1 MSRLID
7 EVLDAYGGT
16 ARWNDV
22 NTIRAHKRFGGAI
35 WDLKQVTGVVEDGE
49 VTVWVQEQRTSL
61 HPFTAAD
68 RASAYTPQRVAI
80 TTTGGAT
87 VDELDHP
94 RDSFAGHDLHTPW
107 NSLQLAYF
115 TGYAMWTYLT
125 EPLHLTLPGITLT
138 EGAPW
143 VDEGQT
149 WRRLHVDYP
158 PHIATHSPSQ
168 VLYVDQQGLIRRR
181 DYQVDIA
188 GGSPAAHY
196 VSDFRCVD
204 GIVVPANRMIYVR
217 DVSGHAVLDQ
227 LVVSIELT
235 DIEIG

>member
-7 EVLDAYGGT
+7 EVLAAYGGMS
-16 ARWNDV
+16 RWNDV
-22 NTIRAHKRFGGAI
+22 TTIRARKRFGGAI
-35 WDLKQVTGVVEDGE
+35 WDLKQVSGIVEGGD
-49 VTVWVQEQRTSL
+49 VTVWAQEQRTSL

-68 RASAYTPQRVAI
+68 RASAYTPQRVAV
-80 TTTGGAT
+80 TTTDGAT
-87 VDELDHP
+87 VDELDDP
-94 RDSFAGHDLHTPW
+94 RASFAGHDLLTPW
-107 NSLQLAYF
+107 TSLQLAYF

-138 EGAPW
+138 EEPPW
-143 VDEGQT
+143 VEDGQT
-149 WRRLHVDYP
+149 WRRLRVDYP
-158 PHIATHSPSQ
+158 PDIATHSPSQ

-196 VSDFRCVD
+196 VSDFRSVD
-204 GIVVPANRMIYVR
+204 GIVVPATRMIYVR
-217 DVSGHAVLDQ
+217 DEAGHPVPDQ

>member
-7 EVLDAYGGT
+7 EVLDAYGGVS
-16 ARWNDV
+16 RWNDV
-22 NTIRAHKRFGGAI
+22 TTIRAHKRFGGAI
-35 WDLKQVTGVVEDGE
+35 WDLKQVNGIVEDGN
-49 VTVWVQEQRTSL
+49 VTVWAREQRTSL

-68 RASAYTPQRVAI
+68 RASVYTPRRVAI
-80 TTTGGAT
+80 TTTDGAT
-87 VDELDHP
+87 VAELNHP
-94 RDSFAGHDLHTPW
+94 RASFTGHSLHTPW
-107 NSLQLAYF
+107 SALQLAYF

-125 EPLHLTLPGITLT
+125 EPLHLTLPGVTLT

-143 VDEGQT
+143 VEEDQT

-168 VLYVDQQGLIRRR
+168 VLYVDHQGLIRRR

-204 GIVVPANRMIYVR
+204 GIVVPATRMIYV
-217 DVSGHAVLDQ
+217 
-227 LVVSIELT
+227 
-235 DIEIG
+235 